1 MHILRKLGS
10 TSNILR
16 TMLRNSS
23 TGQGLT
29 GLAYNTSGLIIST
42 IADNEAAATA
52 YTVAGTTIETIATL
66 ATFAAPT
73 ATKCRFKEVDATNHP
88 GLYELQFADA
98 RFAVASAKCLRI
110 TITGAA
116 NLLDKEITVQL
127 TSVDVDSATAFMT
140 SLARVV
146 DLTNLPAATTDWL
159 TAAAVKADAVT
170 KIQTGLAVDST
181 VAKAA
186 TALSNAVWTDA
197 KAGYLTGAVALE
209 ATLTAIKGAG
219 WSTET
224 LAALDVLIDAIK
236 AKTDNLPAAPASTG
250 DVTTV
255 GGKVDTVDTV
265 VDAIKLKTDLIPAAP
280 AAVGDVPTAA
290 ANAAA
295 VLAATVDTLTVSK
308 LLQALLAVLAN
319 KAAVSGDTISFKDV
333 AGTTE
338 VVSVTCGSTAG
349 ERTASTVT

>member
-10 TSNILR
+10 TSNMLR
-16 TMLRNSS
+16 IMLRNAS

-29 GLAYNTSGLIIST
+29 GLAHDTSGLIIST

-52 YTVAGTTIETIATL
+52 YTVAGSTIETISTL

-127 TSVDVDSATAFMT
+127 TSVDVDSATAFVT
-140 SLARVV
+140 SVVAASVTAGVTLAANQHVITDSGTVTTVSGNVNGTVGSVV
-146 DLTNLPAATTDWL
+146 TKTGYELAADQ
-159 TAAAVKADAVT
+159 AVNVT
-170 KIQTGLAVDST
+170 KIAGAAVN
-181 VAKAA
+181 
-186 TALSNAVWTDA
+186 TALAQLGVNVVSQDNIDFGATQ
-197 KAGYLTGAVALE
+197 KASIT
-209 ATLTAIKGAG
+209 TA
-219 WSTET
+219 
-224 LAALDVLIDAIK
+224 
-236 AKTDNLPAAPASTG
+236 
-250 DVTTV
+250 
-255 GGKVDTVDTV
+255 
-265 VDAIKLKTDLIPAAP
+265 
-280 AAVGDVPTAA
+280 VPTAA
-290 ANAAA
+290 QAAAA